1 LPAPCDPFPIMSEA
15 TGTQIHAHEILN
27 LVGDNDGQLTRD
39 ELTAKVV
46 EKFGADARF
55 FACFAEDVPLGELL
69 PALFE
74 RQKLAETD
82 GKLHLQRQ
90 NMC

>member
-1 LPAPCDPFPIMSEA
+1 MSEA

-27 LVGDNDGQLTRD
+27 LVGDNDGQLTRED
-39 ELTAKVV
+39 LSAKVL
-46 EKFGADARF
+46 EKFGPDARF
-55 FACFAEDVPLGELL
+55 FACFAEDLSIDELL

-82 GKLHLQRQ
+82 GKLHLQRH

>member
-1 LPAPCDPFPIMSEA
+1 MSEA
-15 TGTQIHAHEILN
+15 TETQVHAHEVLN
-27 LVGDNDGQLTRD
+27 LVGDNDGQLTRP
-39 ELTAKVV
+39 ELSARIEST
-46 EKFGADARF
+46 FGADARF
-55 FACFAEDVPLGELL
+55 FACFGENLTIDELL

-82 GKLHLQRQ
+82 GKLQLLRH

>member
-1 LPAPCDPFPIMSEA
+1 MSEA
-15 TGTQIHAHEILN
+15 TGTQVHAHEVLN
-27 LVGDNDGQLTRD
+27 LVGDNDGQLTR
-39 ELTAKVV
+39 EQLSAKVV
-46 EKFGADARF
+46 EKFGPGARF
-55 FACFAEDVPLGELL
+55 FACFAEDLRVEQLL

>member
-1 LPAPCDPFPIMSEA
+1 MPIMSDA
-15 TGTQIHAHEILN
+15 TGTEFHAHEILN

-39 ELTAKVV
+39 ELTAKAV

-55 FACFAEDVPLGELL
+55 SACFAEGLTVEELL

-82 GKLHLQRQ
+82 GKLHLQRH